1 MLKSCCTLIRGCTLF
16 PARTIVRDSHHCN
29 SPTCCWQDLNLC
41 TNRCWFSG
49 VVITTTPLHQH
60 LLHHIKWIEI
70 HSIYNKTSIQIH
82 VATTYFSKQ
91 KQNILQKCQGMMLKI
106 WMFMLVIPKQTYIGI
121 VMSIR
126 TRREININ
134 YVCSI
139 DCHMF
144 V

>member
-91 KQNILQKCQGMMLKI
+91 KQNILKNEL
-106 WMFMLVIPKQTYIGI
+106 LN
-121 VMSIR
+121 MSR
-126 TRREININ
+126 HPAKNLNVHVGYTKINI
-134 YVCSI
+134 YWY
-139 DCHMF
+139 CH
-144 V
+144 VN